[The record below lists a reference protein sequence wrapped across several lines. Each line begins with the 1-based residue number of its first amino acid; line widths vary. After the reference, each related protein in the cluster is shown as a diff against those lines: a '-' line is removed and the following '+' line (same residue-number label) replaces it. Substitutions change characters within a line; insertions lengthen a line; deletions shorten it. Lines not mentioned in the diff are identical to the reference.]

1 MLLFLAIISG
11 LILTVLVMI
20 LMPLLRPQTAAKT
33 DANLERRAIFRQQFE
48 ELEQDKLNSTLDS
61 TQYEQAKSELQRRML
76 DEVGVVASPVIKSNP
91 DRRLAIILLLAIP
104 IAAVLIYLKIGSL
117 SSVVPS
123 SSFESQSL
131 SQQTVDENALARN
144 IEPLLQSLRNKL
156 DKNPQDGES
165 WALLGRSYVELK
177 RFDEAVKAYKNA
189 EKLLPNDPQLLSDY
203 ADALAVNGHSL
214 EGLPEKLAI
223 RALKLDPGHPKALM
237 LAGSAAF
244 DRKDY
249 KQAIDFWERLKQ
261 VLPADSEIQP
271 ELTAS
276 IAESRKLSNIK
287 VSEPL
292 VKKLP
297 PQKNAS
303 ASGISGT
310 VRLAPSLASKL
321 DANATLFVFAR
332 NAQGSPMPLAIVRD
346 VARNLPYNYH
356 LDDSSALVASHK
368 LSQAG
373 EVVIVA
379 RVSKTGDAKLQA
391 GDLQGISSVV
401 KANAGVVNL
410 EIDQVA
416 P

>member
-1 MLLFLAIISG
+1 MLLFLAIISV
-11 LILTVLVMI
+11 LILTVLVVI
-20 LMPLLRPQTAAKT
+20 LMPLLRPQGAAKT

-48 ELEQDKLNSTLDS
+48 ELEQDKLNLTLDS

-76 DEVGVVASPVIKSNP
+76 DEVGVVASPLIKSKP
-91 DRRLAIILLLAIP
+91 DRRLAIILFLVIP
-104 IAAVLIYLKIGSL
+104 IAAILIYLKIGNIY
-117 SSVVPS
+117 SVVPN
-123 SSFESQSL
+123 SSFKSQL
-131 SQQTVDENALARN
+131 SSQPTADENALAN
-144 IEPLLQSLRNKL
+144 DVEPLLQTLRNKL

-177 RFDEAVKAYKNA
+177 RFDDAVKAYKNA

-214 EGLPEKLAI
+214 EGLPEKLVI
-223 RALKLDPGHPKALM
+223 RALKLNPNHPKALM
-237 LAGSAAF
+237 LAAGAAF
-244 DRKDY
+244 DQKDY
-249 KQAIDFWERLKQ
+249 KQAIDFWERLRLA
-261 VLPADSEIQP
+261 LPADSELQP
-271 ELTAS
+271 EITAS

-287 VSEPL
+287 TNEPS

-297 PQKNAS
+297 TQKNS
-303 ASGISGT
+303 LASGISGT

-321 DANATLFVFAR
+321 DSNATLFVFAR

-346 VARNLPYNYH
+346 VAHNLPYNYH
-356 LDDSSALVASHK
+356 LDDSTALVANHK

-379 RVSKTGDAKLQA
+379 RLSKTGDAKLQA
-391 GDLQGISSVV
+391 GDLQGMSSVV
-401 KANAGVVNL
+401 KANAGVVNI
-410 EIDQVA
+410 EINQEA

>member
-249 KQAIDFWERLKQ
+249 KQAIDLWERLKQ